1 MPAEIKGRAF
11 WNEGANSNISAY
23 KLEVGDQYPIT
34 VEFINGTWY
43 QIHWQGSHI
52 RKYAVTADELILEPA
67 TVGLG
72 TRSRP
77 LLHAI
82 DTSHIHPEPSESSA
96 ELKITFASPP
106 TDEDEPITTLI
117 EERTLTDL
125 STSMAAAQ
133 ISTMTIPPPV
143 YMPPQPAA
151 SGSGTGGGA
160 PGGGAPQ
167 GGGGAPGGGA
177 PGGGAPGGGAPG
189 GGAPGGGAPGGGP
202 PGGGQPPA
210 QQAQAAQPVPQQVGP
225 RYEPIRGTEVEK
237 FRGDRAD
244 AKKFMSRFGLWK
256 FLNRDT
262 RTVQVAADLVA
273 YTLTL
278 ILGPLCDR
286 WARGI
291 QDKLALKVLG
301 NPLYHIPP
309 THGDNDPAL
318 WDWFVREFT
327 LQFTDSAEEENA
339 FAALQK
345 LELKDN
351 DVDTYINHFI
361 ELAEKAQWGLDAPGT
376 IRLFRNGLP
385 VNMHRAICRYQH
397 LPRDMQD
404 WFEATREECKRY
416 NDMAVSIGPRGG
428 VGNISTRQNCL
439 RGIETP
445 KPRQKGKDP
454 NAMEVDAIKTGR
466 LSDEE
471 KAKLLKEGR
480 CFRCKKMGHL
490 SRNCPDKKDSK
501 GKAADKPR
509 SSSGQFTKPKARA
522 TVINEDEEEQQ
533 QDQPEE
539 DDEAPPSYTNKGVKE
554 FIRTMKLDEREALLE
569 MLASQGF

>member
-1 MPAEIKGRAF
+1 MNLPPSLPSGTAAEEVLFYNRIRDDLPAEIKGRAF

-34 VEFINGTWY
+34 VEFINGAWY
-43 QIHWQGSHI
+43 QIHWQGQHI
-52 RKYAVTADELILEPA
+52 GKYAVTADKQISDPA
-67 TVGLG
+67 TIGLG
-72 TRSRP
+72 TRNRP

-82 DTSHIHPEPSESSA
+82 DTSRIHPEPSESST
-96 ELKITFASPP
+96 ELEITFASPP
-106 TDEDEPITTLI
+106 TDEDEPTTTLV

-143 YMPPQPAA
+143 YMPPQPVA
-151 SGSGTGGGA
+151 SGS
-160 PGGGAPQ
+160 
-167 GGGGAPGGGA
+167 
-177 PGGGAPGGGAPG
+177 GGGAPGGGAPG

-210 QQAQAAQPVPQQVGP
+210 QQAQAAQPVPQQAGP
-225 RYEPIRGTEVEK
+225 RYEPIRGAEVEK
-237 FRGDRAD
+237 FKGDRAD
-244 AKKFMSRFGLWK
+244 AKKFMSHFGLWK

-273 YTLTL
+273 YALTL
-278 ILGPLCDR
+278 ISGPLCDR

-309 THGDNDPAL
+309 THTDNDPAL

-327 LQFTDSAEEENA
+327 LQFTDSTEEENT
-339 FAALQK
+339 FTALQK
-345 LELKDN
+345 LELKEN
-351 DVDTYINHFI
+351 DADTYINRFI
-361 ELAEKAQWGLDAPGT
+361 ELVEKAQWGLDAPGT
-376 IRLFRNGLP
+376 IRLFRDGLP
-385 VNMHRAICRYQH
+385 VNMHCAICRYQH

-404 WFEATREECKRY
+404 WFEATREECKHY

-428 VGNISTRQNCL
+428 AGNISTRQNRL
-439 RGIETP
+439 RSLEPP
-445 KPRQKGKDP
+445 KQQQKRKDP

-466 LSDEE
+466 LSEEE

-490 SRNCPDKKDSK
+490 SRNCPDKGDAK
-501 GKAADKPR
+501 GKTVNKPR

-522 TVINEDEEEQQ
+522 TVINEDEEE
-533 QDQPEE
+533 E
-539 DDEAPPSYTNKGVKE
+539 
-554 FIRTMKLDEREALLE
+554 
-569 MLASQGF
+569 